1 MKKIYTSKTAHK
13 LTKILIHSTD
23 AANYGA
29 IVCKSEKDN
38 TYYPISFFASD
49 DGLCLL
55 NNLTQLEILKPDHR
69 DIQTILGKSYFIPF
83 LYRID
88 RNEFI

>member
-1 MKKIYTSKTAHK
+1 MKKIYTKIAHK
-13 LTKILIHSTD
+13 LTKNLIHSTD

-55 NNLTQLEILKPDHR
+55 NNLTQLELLKPNHR
-69 DIQTILGKSYFIPF
+69 DIQAILGKLHLIPF
-83 LYRID
+83 L
-88 RNEFI
+88 N